1 MRYVP
6 SISST
11 TTSPDT
17 RPVRGLSATHAVKP
31 VHPREQPV
39 PIIEQHAAHREAAQ
53 PAGQQPRRDAVT
65 GERRKVCRRVS
76 HQPVLVEFR
85 SGVDRR
91 RHNLRAGD
99 VVEHID
105 EKV

>member
-6 SISST
+6 SISPT

-17 RPVRGLSATHAVKP
+17 RSVRGLSATHAVKP
-31 VHPREQPV
+31 VHPREQIV
-39 PIIEQHAAHREAAQ
+39 SIIEHHAVHRESAQ
-53 PAGQQPRRDAVT
+53 PVEPRRDVAAE
-65 GERRKVCRRVS
+65 ERRKICRRVS
-76 HQPVLVEFR
+76 NQSVLVEFR

-91 RHNLRAGD
+91 RHNFRAGD

>member
-1 MRYVP
+1 MRYVT

-11 TTSPDT
+11 TTSPNT
-17 RPVRGLSATHAVKP
+17 RQVTGLSATHAVKP
-31 VHPREQPV
+31 VHPREQPA
-39 PIIEQHAAHREAAQ
+39 PIIERHAAHREAAQ
-53 PAGQQPRRDAVT
+53 TAEQQRDVLAE
-65 GERRKVCRRVS
+65 ERRKVCRRVS
-76 HQPVLVEFR
+76 HQPVLIEFR

-91 RHNLRAGD
+91 RHNFRAGD

>member
-6 SISST
+6 SISPT

-31 VHPREQPV
+31 VHPREQIVPV
-39 PIIEQHAAHREAAQ
+39 IEHHAAHREALQ
-53 PAGQQPRRDAVT
+53 PAEQQRDVAAE
-65 GERRKVCRRVS
+65 ERRKVCRRVGL
-76 HQPVLVEFR
+76 QPVLVEFR

-91 RHNLRAGD
+91 RHNFRAGD

>member
-6 SISST
+6 GISPT
-11 TTSPDT
+11 MTSPNT
-17 RPVRGLSATHAVKP
+17 RQVTGLSATHAVKP
-31 VHPREQPV
+31 VHPHEQIVPV
-39 PIIEQHAAHREAAQ
+39 IEHHAVHREAAQ
-53 PAGQQPRRDAVT
+53 PAEQQLRRDVNAE
-65 GERRKVCRRVS
+65 ERRKVCRRVN

>member
-6 SISST
+6 SISPA

-17 RPVRGLSATHAVKP
+17 RPVRGLSATYAVKP
-31 VHPREQPV
+31 VHPREKIVPV
-39 PIIEQHAAHREAAQ
+39 IEHHAVHREAAQ
-53 PAGQQPRRDAVT
+53 PVEPQRDVLAE
-65 GERRKVCRRVS
+65 ERRKVCRRVS

-91 RHNLRAGD
+91 RHNFRAGD

-105 EKV
+105 EQA

>member
-6 SISST
+6 SISPA

-31 VHPREQPV
+31 VHPREQIVPV
-39 PIIEQHAAHREAAQ
+39 IEHHAVHREAAQ
-53 PAGQQPRRDAVT
+53 PAEPQPRRDVNAE
-65 GERRKVCRRVS
+65 ERRKVCLRVS